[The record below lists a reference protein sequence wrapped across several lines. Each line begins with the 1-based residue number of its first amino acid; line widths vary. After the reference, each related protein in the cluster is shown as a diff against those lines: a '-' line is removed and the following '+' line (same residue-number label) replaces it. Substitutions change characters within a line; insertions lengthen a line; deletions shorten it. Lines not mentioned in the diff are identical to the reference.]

1 MEAGLFTTTKSSS
14 MWTMRIFSDETGT
27 SCLQQRFRELV
38 VVGDL
43 GHVQFILGPGIHLN
57 LSGLIPRRRV
67 PWIFHCHAN
76 DLTNAN

>member
-43 GHVQFILGPGIHLN
+43 GHVQFILGPQASI
-57 LSGLIPRRRV
+57 SIYP
-67 PWIFHCHAN
+67 
-76 DLTNAN
+76 D